1 MELIDVELAD
11 SLPLIE
17 TLPIENS
24 SGGPFVGF
32 YIRKGFNFGPLRL
45 NLSRSGLGASVGV
58 KGARIGVGPK
68 GTYLHLGRGGLYYRQ
83 TIAPPSPREQLF
95 QATPVATDEL
105 REISSSAAQTIVDSS
120 AEQLLQELNR
130 VKGRFDLFL
139 PCVIVGSILL
149 FWLAVSET
157 QWWVWLAG
165 LLAVAA
171 IVICAR
177 HNDVTD
183 GTLVLQYSIDGE
195 AGQNFSRLQDAFKRF
210 AACQGTW
217 HVDAGAHT
225 GDWKRNAGAAFVE
238 RRSEISAVF
247 TPPPKVQCNINVP
260 MIKAGRESLY
270 LLPDRLLVYDSTG
283 VGAVPY
289 IDLQAQSGI
298 TRFIEN
304 EQVPSDSTQV
314 GTTWRYVAK
323 SGGPDRRFNNNRQL
337 PVMLYGELRLFSSS
351 GLNGLFQCS
360 VPETVAELSSAIL
373 SLASNPESDKITVS
387 FASSAKRQVFTR
399 AGLWLSI
406 VMMICA
412 VLIPFAWDMATRAD
426 QQALESQL
434 PLQALQARHQFGQS
448 LNRELQNRKFNNV
461 SVRVADTELELH
473 VLNESP
479 KAARRE
485 GLKPL
490 DRKALFTK
498 LLPANAEAN
507 LCALGF
513 RTIQITVDTDS
524 PNELALACLS
534 TQR

>member
-1 MELIDVELAD
+1 M
-11 SLPLIE
+11 
-17 TLPIENS
+17 
-24 SGGPFVGF
+24 GF

-45 NLSRSGLGASVGV
+45 NLSRSGLGASIGV
-58 KGARIGVGPK
+58 KGARIGVGPR
-68 GTYLHLGRGGLYYRQ
+68 GSYVHLGRGGLYYRQ
-83 TIAPPSPREQLF
+83 TIAPPSPREQLL
-95 QATPVATDEL
+95 QVTPVATDEL

-130 VKGRFDLFL
+130 VKDRFDLFL
-139 PCVIVGSILL
+139 PSVIVGSILL
-149 FWLAVSET
+149 FRLAVSET

-210 AACQGTW
+210 AACQCIW
-217 HVDAGAHT
+217 HVDAGAST
-225 GDWKRNAGAAFVE
+225 TDWKRNAGAAFVE
-238 RRSEISAVF
+238 RRSAVSPAF
-247 TPPPKVQCNINVP
+247 TPPPKVQCDLSVP
-260 MIKAGRESLY
+260 MIKAGRETLY

-304 EQVPSDSTQV
+304 EQVPTDSTQV

-323 SGGPDRRFNNNRQL
+323 NGGPDRRFSNNRQL
-337 PVMLYGELRLFSSS
+337 PVMLYGELRLFSGS

-373 SLASNPESDKITVS
+373 SLASHPESDKLTVS
-387 FASSAKRQVFTR
+387 FASSAQRRVFTR
-399 AGLWLSI
+399 VGLWLSI
-406 VMMICA
+406 VIMISTVLVPLAWNMMT
-412 VLIPFAWDMATRAD
+412 MSTD
-426 QQALESQL
+426 QDALQTQL
-434 PLQALQARHQFGQS
+434 PLQALQARHEFGQS
-448 LNRELQNRKFNNV
+448 LTHELQNRKFNNV

-479 KAARRE
+479 KAARRD

-490 DRKALFTK
+490 DRNPLFAK
-498 LLPANAEAN
+498 LLPPNTEAN

-513 RTIQITVDTDS
+513 RTIQVTVDTD
-524 PNELALACLS
+524 PPKELPLACSS